1 MLGLDL
7 QELGSGD
14 VSVLVDTRKI
24 RTEAVI
30 LASSNVFR
38 MRSLPPRETWVSCV
52 AERRHL
58 VRKIAIKIKSN
69 LTCLPNIITNSPF
82 PFKSPV
88 RTRSSVSSFLPLPS
102 EVLCM
107 SVAKKQTEE
116 RTRWSNAAFFSQHGI
131 RNLKS
136 DRHARERELTRNAFI

>member
-1 MLGLDL
+1 MLVTDKRMLGLDL

-14 VSVLVDTRKI
+14 VSALVDTKRNYEI

-30 LASSNVFR
+30 LASSSVFR
-38 MRSLPPRETWVSCV
+38 MRSLPPRGTWVSCV
-52 AERRHL
+52 AERKRL
-58 VRKIAIKIKSN
+58 VREIAIKIQYD

-82 PFKSPV
+82 PFKSPFW
-88 RTRSSVSSFLPLPS
+88 TRSSVSSFLPFPS

-116 RTRWSNAAFFSQHGI
+116 RTRWSNAASWYQ
-131 RNLKS
+131 KP
-136 DRHARERELTRNAFI
+136 